1 MTSAAEEAAHRRGD
15 VRSADFGDRVPT
27 AKADGRRYTVTSILD
42 GSPRRRSAT
51 FLHRVPQ
58 NRAVLRRASNCRWQ
72 TAHSIGA
79 ERIAQTRTSALA

>member
-15 VRSADFGDRVPT
+15 VRSADFGERVPT
-27 AKADGRRYTVTSILD
+27 AKADGRRFTVTSILD

-58 NRAVLRRASNCRWQ
+58 NRAVLRRASYCRWQ
-72 TAHSIGA
+72 TAQVTGIRP
-79 ERIAQTRTSALA
+79 ERLVG